1 MDKVIADIRSFIDSQ
16 VREGFKSVHEIVEN
30 TTHYALETFGYD
42 DLHTEVQSIVAE
54 LLVTHQTEQGT

>member
-42 DLHTEVQSIVAE
+42 DLHSVGIVHLSICR
-54 LLVTHQTEQGT
+54 LL